1 MTYYSELPQDIFN
14 CPLRRDLIY
23 RLYDYRINLD
33 KFTTKKTRNRAET
46 HGSGR
51 KMRKQKGMGAARMGD
66 KRAPHLSKG
75 GKAHGA
81 KPKVYSYPLNAKI
94 KLNALKSLFSAKLAE
109 GKIKIVDTEAIE
121 DGKTRIVA
129 SAFDSHLQD

>member
-1 MTYYSELPQDIFN
+1 
-14 CPLRRDLIY
+14 
-23 RLYDYRINLD
+23 
-33 KFTTKKTRNRAET
+33 
-46 HGSGR
+46 
-51 KMRKQKGMGAARMGD
+51 MRKQKGMGMARMGD
-66 KRAPHLSKG
+66 KRAPHLFKG

-121 DGKTRIVA
+121 DGKTKIVYE
-129 SAFDSHLQD
+129 AFEKHLVDERAIMCVITSSNCD